1 MNDYQSGETYR
12 MPTEAARD
20 KWDEAC
26 RALGGSGYSEVNRVE
41 NEFSEINNGR
51 YQGWFLAPNRGE
63 PHDSN
68 LRGAVIRAIEKIGT
82 GGRGGHRPG
91 AGRKPGSRK
100 PTVRAS
106 AVKLSD
112 DERAIAETLGGG
124 NLSEGIRIALHKAV
138 A

>member
-1 MNDYQSGETYR
+1 MSDYQFGETYR

-20 KWDEAC
+20 KWDAAC
-26 RALGGSGYSEVNRVE
+26 RALGGSGYTEVNRIEGASPV
-41 NEFSEINNGR
+41 NNGQ
-51 YQGWFLAPNRGE
+51 YQGWFSAPNRGE
-63 PHDSN
+63 PFDSN
-68 LRGAVIRAIEKIGT
+68 LRGAVIRAVEQIGL

-91 AGRKPGSRK
+91 AGRKPGNRR
-100 PTVRAS
+100 PAVRAS

-112 DERAIAETLGGG
+112 DERAIAETLGDG